1 MYFEVILAHNPENH
15 NLILFCFSYVI
26 LEASCYVY
34 TGSSSG
40 WDDSPRWKKDEF
52 ADWDPDKG
60 GGMSRG
66 SGRHGSRN
74 FDDAG
79 NNR

>member
-1 MYFEVILAHNPENH
+1 MYA
-15 NLILFCFSYVI
+15 
-26 LEASCYVY
+26 
-34 TGSSSG
+34 GGSSG
-40 WDDSPRWKKDEF
+40 WDDSPHWKKDEF
-52 ADWDPDKG
+52 GDWDPDKG

-74 FDDAG
+74 FDDTG